1 MTEALLFS
9 VLEVSLR
16 PHARTDGQVAT
27 YLTDR
32 RKVPGVGDLAA
43 PVLGWAQTHAGAE
56 LSLPARTWPDY
67 SPGPG
72 EMCLGALAGSS
83 TWGFA
88 LAVRIGYLILSGVIP
103 CVIFTVDRLC
113 RRGIAQRLEQSPWK

>member
-27 YLTDR
+27 YLADR
-32 RKVPGVGDLAA
+32 RKVSGVGDLAA

-56 LSLPARTWPDY
+56 LSLPAGLVRGQMILQGQERWVWVPWQGAA
-67 SPGPG
+67 PGVLP
-72 EMCLGALAGSS
+72 L
-83 TWGFA
+83 
-88 LAVRIGYLILSGVIP
+88 LSG
-103 CVIFTVDRLC
+103 
-113 RRGIAQRLEQSPWK
+113 